1 MTPDSLDG
9 QDQWNPSI
17 CKGQIKVFCS
27 FLERRNRWVSDAV
40 PQYSE
45 TKRLRNKMTRLC
57 GFWKTR
63 MVRKQSVKWRA
74 FCAIIG
80 SANEA
85 SHPRD
90 NLNQYQRLVM
100 SPLTLLQQVLYKL
113 YTHLLPL
120 LTVPPIESVGG
131 RCAPCLLLL
140 KNSNI
145 VCISMNHRPVV
156 ALAHRCSARRDWPCH
171 FASVLRPLASSC
183 FALGCFSVQDTT
195 N

>member
-1 MTPDSLDG
+1 MG
-9 QDQWNPSI
+9 
-17 CKGQIKVFCS
+17 
-27 FLERRNRWVSDAV
+27 VSDAV

-74 FCAIIG
+74 LCAIIC

-120 LTVPPIESVGG
+120 LRRSFLSHPLPSRYFLVHWDPPEGYRLHTLLPFFLIRTLHAIQNTSLSFRDFGLLF
-131 RCAPCLLLL
+131 LLLIRGPGFSEMFR
-140 KNSNI
+140 KKPI
-145 VCISMNHRPVV
+145 DH
-156 ALAHRCSARRDWPCH
+156 H
-171 FASVLRPLASSC
+171 FPTQYAVR
-183 FALGCFSVQDTT
+183 V
-195 N
+195 